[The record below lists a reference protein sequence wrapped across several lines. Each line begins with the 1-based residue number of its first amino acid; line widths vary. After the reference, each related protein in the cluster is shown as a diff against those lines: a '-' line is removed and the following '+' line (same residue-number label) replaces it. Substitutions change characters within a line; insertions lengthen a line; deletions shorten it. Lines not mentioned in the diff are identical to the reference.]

1 VFADGGITP
10 HNNPAFLL
18 YRMATDPAY
27 RLGWKTGEDQLLLIW
42 VGTGAAENRGATAA
56 APNRNIFSNVA
67 GMPGDLM
74 YGIQVDQ
81 DINCRTVGRC
91 TYGPMLDREIGD
103 LIPSDT
109 YGAPLALSESQGRR
123 FLYAPY
129 NADLSAEGL
138 AALGFPKVVP
148 RLIQKMDAV
157 ENIPTL
163 LAIGRAAG
171 RAVHASHFGKFL
183 RAAAPAT
190 EG

>member
-1 VFADGGITP
+1 VAARRTSERFERSSLDVNDANQTWVFADGGITP

-27 RLGWKTGEDQLLLIW
+27 RLGWKTGEDQLLLIS

-91 TYGPMLDREIGD
+91 TYGRC
-103 LIPSDT
+103 ST
-109 YGAPLALSESQGRR
+109 AK
-123 FLYAPY
+123 
-129 NADLSAEGL
+129 SA
-138 AALGFPKVVP
+138 
-148 RLIQKMDAV
+148 
-157 ENIPTL
+157 T
-163 LAIGRAAG
+163 
-171 RAVHASHFGKFL
+171 
-183 RAAAPAT
+183 
-190 EG
+190 